1 MLEHTHTESELRD
14 RMRAMRDR
22 AREPIFEVRSAHL
35 LQDECVPV
43 RASTQRIVGGGQ
55 IGWV

>member
-1 MLEHTHTESELRD
+1 MLENRESVRELRD
-14 RMRAMRDR
+14 RMRALRDR

-43 RASTQRIVGGGQ
+43 RDSTQRIVGGGQ